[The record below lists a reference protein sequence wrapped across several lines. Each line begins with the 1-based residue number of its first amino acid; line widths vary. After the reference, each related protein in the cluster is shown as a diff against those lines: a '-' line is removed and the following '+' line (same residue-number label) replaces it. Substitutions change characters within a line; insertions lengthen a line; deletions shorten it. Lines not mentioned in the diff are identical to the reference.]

1 MQYKVFR
8 RIPGEGKYA
17 VFTQVFASLDEIIQF
32 LQENAAEF
40 DFTAKIYMVG
50 EVSWEYNNSIR
61 AVRSYSVFYNGH
73 TVSLSDDRGLLT
85 FMLGDEETR
94 PSTSKNE

>member
-40 DFTAKIYMVG
+40 DFKHKIYLVG
-50 EVSWEYNNSIR
+50 EVKWEYKDSIR
-61 AVRSYSVFYNGH
+61 AITSYSVFFNGT
-73 TVSLSDDRGLLT
+73 TVSLSDDRGLFT
-85 FMLGDEETR
+85 FEIGNDETP
-94 PSTSKNE
+94 PSTT